1 MLMSLG
7 TKAITSF
14 FAAGVDEDEDD
25 ELVLPPL
32 PPHPVISMSRITLN
46 VEISAN
52 LREECII
59 GVISF
64 CLVGRVLW
72 EFNDIYRAVTTMY
85 N

>member
-1 MLMSLG
+1 MSLG
-7 TKAITSF
+7 TKAMTNF
-14 FAAGVDEDEDD
+14 FVGADEDEDEVD
-25 ELVLPPL
+25 EPVL

-52 LREECII
+52 LLEECLI

-72 EFNDIYRAVTTMY
+72 ELNDIY
-85 N
+85 